1 MSGLVLAGLSS
12 GSVTLD
18 PPAIAGSTVITLP
31 AASGTMLTTTS
42 AATGTGDLVKAT
54 APTLSSPVLV
64 TPNLGTPSAVV
75 LTNAT
80 GTANSL
86 NAGIGVNQ
94 TWQNV
99 TASRAAGTTYTNS
112 KGKPILVDI
121 SLSGITAGTSTLKVD
136 TITVGYM
143 TGNSTGGAVASTIST
158 VVPNGSSYVLTNTG
172 TNSIVAWS
180 ELR

>member
-31 AASGTMLTTTS
+31 DTSGTMLTTTS

-64 TPNLGTPSAVV
+64 TPNLGTPSAAV

-99 TASRAAGTTYTNS
+99 TASRVSGTTYTNS
-112 KGKPILVDI
+112 TGKPITIKVY
-121 SLSGITAGTSTLKVD
+121 SVAAPTSQVA
-136 TITVGYM
+136 ITVSG
-143 TGNSTGGAVASTIST
+143 TAFPTISSSVGGGTFQVFDMAIVPAGATYSATT
-158 VVPNGSSYVLTNTG
+158 VG
-172 TNSIVAWS
+172 TMTWW

>member
-1 MSGLVLAGLSS
+1 MSGLVIAGNTS

-18 PPAIAGSTVITLP
+18 APAIAGSTVITLP
-31 AASGTMLTTTS
+31 GTSGTMLTTTS

-64 TPNLGTPSAVV
+64 TPNLGTPSAAV

-112 KGKPILVDI
+112 TGKPIQVNIIVNQNNAGNSLTVGGI
-121 SLSGITAGTSTLKVD
+121 VVATSVIVSGYSLPQTVSAIVPAGTTYSLSAGTF
-136 TITVGYM
+136 
-143 TGNSTGGAVASTIST
+143 
-158 VVPNGSSYVLTNTG
+158 SSWL
-172 TNSIVAWS
+172 
-180 ELR
+180 ELRQDKL